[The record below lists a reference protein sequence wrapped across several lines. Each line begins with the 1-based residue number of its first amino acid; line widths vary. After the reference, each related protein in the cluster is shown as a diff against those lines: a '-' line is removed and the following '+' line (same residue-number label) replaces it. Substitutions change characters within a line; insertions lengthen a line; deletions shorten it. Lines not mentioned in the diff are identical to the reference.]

1 MVDILFLY
9 LLYCCYKFTLQQ
21 AILIFSIVYNGKKE
35 KESVKSFQDEEA
47 EEASQSESENE
58 NEEEEEGEVVSSD
71 EEDPHSDNGSDSEED
86 GPENQ
91 GNAKNVPRSSLKAS
105 KSVVDPQPSVSKAM
119 KDATKK
125 ASKPKPDSKKSGKKR
140 SHEEAKSS
148 KKKDEREVQHP
159 KVDAED
165 AKPPAAAEKRKKKG
179 EAVMFTEDDVTFNLY
194 RASPQNLVFTK
205 VQLSKNLM
213 LTCRMIEQEGR
224 GGQPSYEYPAL
235 IFQRKTA
242 DNKCYENSYAMSM
255 CPTIMEGLKIIMKEN
270 KSFFQS
276 EPTSLS

>member
-35 KESVKSFQDEEA
+35 KESVKPFQDEEA

-71 EEDPHSDNGSDSEED
+71 EEDPHSDDGSDSEED

-91 GNAKNVPRSSLKAS
+91 GNAKAVPKSSLKAS

-125 ASKPKPDSKKSGKKR
+125 TSKPKSDSKKSGGKKR

-148 KKKDEREVQHP
+148 KKKDEKEVQHP
-159 KVDAED
+159 KVDAE
-165 AKPPAAAEKRKKKG
+165 ATKPSAAAEKKKKKG
-179 EAVMFTEDDVTFNLY
+179 EALMFTEDDVTFNLY
-194 RASPQNLVFTK
+194 KASPQNLVFTK

-213 LTCRMIEQEGR
+213 ITCRMVEQEGR

-242 DNKCYENSYAMSM
+242 DNRCYETSYALSM
-255 CPTIMEGLKIIMKEN
+255 LPTMIEALKIVMEEN
-270 KSFFQS
+270 KSFF
-276 EPTSLS
+276 